1 MELSFDGLKNVLFTK
16 EDVLKKDV
24 EATAVRN
31 YNLRR
36 ALILGNLYKHKV
48 NIKFRTLEGMT
59 KQVAASVWALG
70 EEYISLKG
78 GFNIPIKSVEEVS
91 FV

>member
-1 MELSFDGLKNVLFTK
+1 MELSFDGLKNVLFAK

-24 EATAVRN
+24 EATAIRK
-31 YNLRR
+31 YKLRR

-59 KQVAASVWALG
+59 KRVVASVWALG

-78 GFNIPIKSVEEVS
+78 GANIPIKSVEEVE